1 MNIKHLVLTGGGPVG
16 FVEYGALKYLT
27 EKKYIVHENIESI
40 YATSIG
46 SFIGLIYLLNI
57 DWLWVDDYL
66 IKKPWKNV
74 VNFSYTNLVYDKGI
88 INRTDVCNALE
99 PLFLTKNIPL
109 TITMLEFYNLIKIEF
124 NIYACS
130 FTTLEQKKF
139 NYINTPNITLVDAL
153 YVSLAFPFVFAPLYI
168 DDSFYLDGAI
178 IQGCPVN
185 NCITEKQ
192 CDYSEILCFINDKTK
207 PIDLSNPYHNNNN
220 NNNNNNNSNNNN
232 NNNNNNNISFFKYFY
247 VLLNAWFIKISNI
260 ENEIIVHIKNSINV
274 ALAHEGSNLKYWHYV
289 LNTESEREYLI
300 NLGSTQAKKF
310 IKNIDYNP
318 NCASNNN
325 DEINKD
331 DVNKDD
337 VNKDDVNKDE
347 VNSNLLDGKILY
359 LLHVYFKYVSYFFY
373 IYCILIAYFL
383 HTYCIKIKN

>member
-1 MNIKHLVLTGGGPVG
+1 MTIKHLVLTGGGPIG
-16 FVEYGALKYLT
+16 FVEYGALKHLT
-27 EKKYIVHENIESI
+27 EKKYIDYENIESI

-46 SFIGLIYLLNI
+46 SFIGLIYLLNLE
-57 DWLWVDDYL
+57 WLWVDDYL

-74 VNFSYTNLVYDKGI
+74 VNFSYTNLLYEKGI
-88 INRTDVCNALE
+88 INSTVVGNAIE

-109 TITMLEFYNLIKIEF
+109 TITLLDFYNLTKIEF

-139 NYINTPNITLVDAL
+139 NYINTPNVMLVDAL

-168 DDSFYLDGAI
+168 DDCFYLDGAI

-185 NCITEKQ
+185 NCINEKQ
-192 CDYSEILCFINDKTK
+192 CDHSEILCFINDKTK
-207 PIDLSNPYHNNNN
+207 PIDLSNPYHNNASLNN
-220 NNNNNNNSNNNN
+220 NNGNNNNNNS
-232 NNNNNNNISFFKYFY
+232 NNNNNISFFKYFY
-247 VLLNAWFIKISNI
+247 VLLNAWFMKISNI

-289 LNTESEREYLI
+289 LNTDSEREYLI

-318 NCASNNN
+318 DCASNNN
-325 DEINKD
+325 DE
-331 DVNKDD
+331 VN
-337 VNKDDVNKDE
+337 NDE

-359 LLHVYFKYVSYFFY
+359 LLHVYFKYVSYFLY
-373 IYCILIAYFL
+373 IYCIIIAYFL
-383 HTYCIKIKN
+383 HKNIKT